1 LSPPKS
7 TLTTSSIEPPTP
19 LISLPAPAKPSEGM
33 KPMLS
38 GIAVT
43 TIVKKRWWV
52 VVLLSESVVV

>member
-1 LSPPKS
+1 M
-7 TLTTSSIEPPTP
+7 P
-19 LISLPAPAKPSEGM
+19 LISLPAPTKPSDGM